1 MSTKL
6 SFIRWALIAWFALG
20 LNLASRAQEQSPNQM
35 AQEKFTSDLQKQL
48 SNGRRLAIVIGIDGY
63 KHDPLKCCVKDAQLL
78 AATLRDRCGF
88 DPDGILELT
97 DHQTNPRLLPTL
109 HNLRTQIQQFLSEA
123 TAKDTVLVSFS
134 GHGGL
139 NAERTGSSQKRL
151 GFVCPL
157 DFDGSRSKETSLAID
172 ELRSMLQ
179 KCSAAQ
185 KLLVLDSCHSGGAG
199 AEPGFTIQDN
209 VDQAFQKAQGLI
221 TFSACRR
228 EEVSSEDREVGHGV
242 FTLSL
247 VQGLE
252 GLADFD
258 QNKIVD
264 SDELY
269 RHVLSQVPVMV
280 NELFPGRNQTPIR
293 VIGQDVVG
301 VFALAPVLQRPKASA
316 ALSRMKP
323 GQTTK
328 NSIGM
333 SLVLLP
339 RGSYLKGSPKSEYK
353 RRLDEEYRVVVLQK
367 RILMGVYEVTQAEY
381 QAVMGQNPSH
391 FSPGG
396 LGADSLGA
404 LKSTRFPVEQV
415 SWNDAAEFCKRLSE
429 MPNEISAN
437 RVYRLPTE
445 SEWEFACR
453 AGSVDAFST
462 GQVIDGNQANIQSD
476 TPYWYARRSPAL
488 QRTQTVGRFPPNSFG
503 LHDMH
508 GNVAEW
514 CNDYYDSKPDG
525 LMVGTRG
532 LPSEEDDP
540 IDLLEQ
546 IQELLNAPITLNFT
560 AEQKASMW
568 DEARNPTGPRSG
580 TQRVIRGG
588 SYITDVAQCRSAA
601 RKAQAEDYT
610 HKALGFRIVCEQANV
625 AR

>member
-1 MSTKL
+1 MSIKL
-6 SFIRWALIAWFALG
+6 SHIRWALIAWLALG
-20 LNLASRAQEQSPNQM
+20 LNLASRAQEQTPNQV
-35 AQEKFTSDLQKQL
+35 AQAKFTGDLQKQL
-48 SNGRRLAIVIGIDGY
+48 RNGRRLAIVIGIDGY
-63 KHDPLKCCVKDAQLL
+63 KRDPLKCCVNDAQLL

-88 DPDGILELT
+88 DPDGILEMT
-97 DHQTNPRLLPTL
+97 DQQTNPRLIPTL

-139 NAERTGSSQKRL
+139 NAERYGNSQRRL

-157 DFDGSRSKETSLAID
+157 DFDDTRSKETCLAID

-185 KLLVLDSCHSGGAG
+185 KLLVLDSCHSGGVG
-199 AEPGFTIQDN
+199 GEPGFTIQDN

-228 EEVSSEDREVGHGV
+228 EEVSSEDREVGHGI

-269 RHVLSQVPVMV
+269 RHVLSQVPVLV

-301 VFALAPVLQRPKASA
+301 VFALAPVLQRPKTSA

-323 GQTTK
+323 GETTK

-353 RRLDEEYRVVVLQK
+353 RREDEVYRVVVLQR
-367 RILMGVYEVTQAEY
+367 RILMGVHEVTQAEF
-381 QAVMGQNPSH
+381 QTVMGMNPSH
-391 FSPGG
+391 FSPEGE
-396 LGADSLGA
+396 GADTLGT

-415 SWNDAAEFCKRLSE
+415 SWTDAAEFCKRLSE
-429 MPNEISAN
+429 MPDEMSAN

-453 AGSVDAFST
+453 AGSVEAFST
-462 GQVIDGNQANIQSD
+462 GQIIDGTQANIRSD
-476 TPYWYARRSPAL
+476 LPYWYASRSPAL
-488 QRTQTVGRFPPNSFG
+488 DRTQTVGRFSPNSFG

-514 CNDYYDSKPDG
+514 CDDYYDSRPDG
-525 LMVGTRG
+525 LILGTRG
-532 LPSEEDDP
+532 LPSEEGDP
-540 IDLLEQ
+540 VDLLQQ
-546 IQELLNAPITLNFT
+546 IHEVLSAPISANFT
-560 AEQKASMW
+560 SQDKANLW
-568 DEARNPTGPRSG
+568 DDARNPTGPRSG
-580 TQRVIRGG
+580 THRVIRGG
-588 SYITDVAQCRSAA
+588 SYISDVAQCRSAA
-601 RKAQAEDYT
+601 RKAQTADYT
-610 HKALGFRIVCEQANV
+610 HKALGFRVICELANL